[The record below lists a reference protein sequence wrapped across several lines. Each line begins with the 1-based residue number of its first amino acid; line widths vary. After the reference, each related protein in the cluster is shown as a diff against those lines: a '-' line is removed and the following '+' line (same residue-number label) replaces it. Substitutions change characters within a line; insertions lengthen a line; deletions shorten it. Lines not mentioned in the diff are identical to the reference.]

1 MSRIGRMPIAVPSNV
16 EVTIDDGLVTIKG
29 PKGELSQSVHSLIST
44 EVEDGAIL
52 VKRREET
59 KLGRSL
65 HGLTRSLIANMVEGV
80 TEGFRKTL
88 EIQGVGYRAELK
100 ESNLTL
106 RLGHSHP
113 IIFQAPPEIQI
124 EVIQNRI
131 MISGIDKQLVGQ
143 VASIIRSFKKP
154 EPYKGKGL
162 LYEGEQP
169 RRKAGKT
176 GV

>member
-1 MSRIGRMPIAVPSNV
+1 MPVAVPSNV
-16 EVTIDDGLVTIKG
+16 EVTIDDGSVKVKG

-44 EVEDGAIL
+44 EIEGGAII
-52 VKRREET
+52 VTRKEET

-65 HGLTRSLIANMVEGV
+65 HGLTRSLIANMVQGV
-80 TEGFRKTL
+80 TEGFSKTL
-88 EIQGVGYRAELK
+88 EIQGVGYRAEFK
-100 ESNLTL
+100 APNLTL

-113 IIFQAPPEIQI
+113 IIFQAPPEIQL
-124 EVIQNRI
+124 EVNQNRI
-131 MISGIDKQLVGQ
+131 VISGIDKQLVGQ

-162 LYEGEQP
+162 LYEGEQI